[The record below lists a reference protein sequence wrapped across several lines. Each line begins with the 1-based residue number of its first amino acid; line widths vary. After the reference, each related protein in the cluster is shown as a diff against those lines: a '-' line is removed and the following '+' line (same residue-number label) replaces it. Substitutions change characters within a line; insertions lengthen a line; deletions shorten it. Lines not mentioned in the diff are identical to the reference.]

1 MVLEQKVAVVIPSYK
16 VAKHI
21 RDVIDS
27 VPAMADIIIV
37 IDDKCPQESGKVAQE
52 TKHPKLTVLFH
63 DENQGVGGAVVSG
76 YKKALELGM
85 DICIKIDGDG
95 QMDPAYIPKLIEAL
109 INDQADYTKGNRFKD
124 FVALKSMPKIR
135 LFGNSVLSFLVKVA
149 SGYWNIMDPTN
160 GYTAIHRRALE
171 ELDLDALSKRYF
183 FESDMLIQLNT
194 VNAVV
199 KDIPIPARYGDEE
212 SSLKVRKILFDFPP
226 KLLKGFFRRIGLKY
240 FVYDFN
246 MASIYT
252 LFGFPMVLWGLL
264 FGAYRWYLGAFANV
278 ENTTG
283 TVMLSVL
290 PLILGVQFLI
300 AAINIDINNIPK
312 KEKI

>member
-1 MVLEQKVAVVIPSYK
+1 MSTKLAVVIPCYRVQK
-16 VAKHI
+16 KLL
-21 RDVIDS
+21 DVVVTLPS
-27 VPAMADIIIV
+27 EVQYIIIV
-37 IDDKCPQESGKVAQE
+37 DDFCPHKSFE
-52 TKHPKLTVLFH
+52 VLSEISDSRLIMLHHEF
-63 DENQGVGGAVVSG
+63 NQGVGGAMVTG
-76 YKKALELGM
+76 YKKALELGAE
-85 DICIKIDGDG
+85 ICIKIDGDG
-95 QMDPAYIPKLIEAL
+95 QMDPVYIPKLIEPL
-109 INDQADYTKGNRFKD
+109 INNQADYTKGNRFKD

-171 ELDLDALSKRYF
+171 ELDLDTLSKRYF

-240 FVYDFN
+240 FIYDFN

-252 LFGFPMVLWGLL
+252 LFGLPMVLWGLF
-264 FGAYRWYLGAFANV
+264 FGAYRWYLGAFADV

-312 KEKI
+312 KEKT